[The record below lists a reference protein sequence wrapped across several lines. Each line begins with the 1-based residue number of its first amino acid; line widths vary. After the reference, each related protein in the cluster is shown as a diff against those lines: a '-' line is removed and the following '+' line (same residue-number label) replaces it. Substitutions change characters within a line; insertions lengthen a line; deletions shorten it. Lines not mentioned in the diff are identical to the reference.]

1 MPQAIPTPGEVVQKV
16 LQNLSDADTVNALI
30 APDAVYVSL
39 NFDNPELER
48 ILPWTGTNH
57 GAASFTEALG
67 RMFTYWELVSFEPTD
82 FLEEGDK
89 VAVFGKFTYRSRTV
103 DKVVTSPFAI
113 FAKVSDGLI
122 TYLQFMEDTYATASS
137 FRASGTWVVHND
149 PAGSPFEV

>member
-67 RMFTYWELVSFEPTD
+67 RMFTYWS
-82 FLEEGDK
+82 
-89 VAVFGKFTYRSRTV
+89 
-103 DKVVTSPFAI
+103 
-113 FAKVSDGLI
+113 
-122 TYLQFMEDTYATASS
+122 
-137 FRASGTWVVHND
+137 W
-149 PAGSPFEV
+149 

>member
-1 MPQAIPTPGEVVQKV
+1 MPQQTVTPGEVVQKV
-16 LQNLSDADTVNALI
+16 LQNLSDADTVNSLI

-48 ILPWTGTNH
+48 IMPWTGTNH
-57 GAASFTEALG
+57 GAAAFTEALG
-67 RMFTYWELVSFEPTD
+67 QMFTWWELVSFEPTD
-82 FLEEGDK
+82 FLEDAEK
-89 VAVFGKFTYRSRTV
+89 VAVFGKFTYRSRAV

-137 FRASGTWVVHND
+137 FREGGTWMIHND
-149 PAGSPFEV
+149 PDGEPFEV